1 MLVSVILSRL
11 STMSVFRMKRHTIK
25 IIFLTSFLWLAMDI
39 LLLLLYTDCE
49 GEECT
54 QQTSGSL
61 GHSWREGAE
70 GFRPVA
76 GRGLKAGSGA
86 GVWGEY
92 MSPQLHPWTKR
103 GAVLPAS
110 HSLPGEKGRPVKT
123 PQGREEEKKEKFKVN
138 QFNLVVSEMISL
150 NRSLKDVRLAE
161 CR

>member
-1 MLVSVILSRL
+1 
-11 STMSVFRMKRHTIK
+11 MKRHTIK

-49 GEECT
+49 GEECP
-54 QQTSGSL
+54 QQSSGSV
-61 GHSWREGAE
+61 GHLRREGAE
-70 GFRPVA
+70 GGFRLVA
-76 GRGLKAGSGA
+76 GRGLKAGSGV

-92 MSPQLHPWTKR
+92 MSPQLHPWNKR

-138 QFNLVVSEMISL
+138 QFNLVVSEMISV